1 MRILQAVVFCAAMGF
16 SGATHA
22 QNISVT
28 GASAAGLCAS
38 ALDFVAGIRAANG
51 SATPEEL
58 NRLQRARDLILTL
71 RKYPKGEVEAYAQA
85 WSQRMVENLS
95 EAQTEV
101 QRVAVA
107 ADITKRAE
115 NCHKGVVQG
124 LAAARQQQQGTIIQN
139 PAPLPAE

>member
-1 MRILQAVVFCAAMGF
+1 MRILKAVAFCAVVGF
-16 SGATHA
+16 SGAAHA
-22 QNISVT
+22 QTISVT

-58 NRLQRARDLILTL
+58 NRLQRARDLVL
-71 RKYPKGEVEAYAQA
+71 RIRKFPEGEVAAYAEA
-85 WSQRMVENLS
+85 WSQRMIENIS

-115 NCHKGVVQG
+115 NCHNG
-124 LAAARQQQQGTIIQN
+124 LVKALSKARQ
-139 PAPLPAE
+139 